1 MSVALAAAIWLAV
14 GPWTL
19 TLDRRGGLAS
29 LRRGLWRTR
38 RPVAG
43 LAGVRFC
50 SLRQAQIEQVRR
62 RRAVMPYAPFAE
74 ISCCVALVDTAGRR
88 WRVTRADDRSGYRPR
103 REDAERAARLV
114 ANYLGI
120 PFIPPY
126 ETPRGGAVPP
136 PLEQGAALHR

>member
-1 MSVALAAAIWLAV
+1 M
-14 GPWTL
+14 
-19 TLDRRGGLAS
+19 
-29 LRRGLWRTR
+29 
-38 RPVAG
+38 
-43 LAGVRFC
+43 GVRLF
-50 SLRQAQIEQVRR
+50 SLGQREIERIRR
-62 RRAVMPYAPFAE
+62 RQTMMPYAPVGD
-74 ISCCVALVDTAGRR
+74 IGSGVALVDTEGRW
-88 WRVTRADDRSGYRPR
+88 WRVTRPDDRYGRRPR